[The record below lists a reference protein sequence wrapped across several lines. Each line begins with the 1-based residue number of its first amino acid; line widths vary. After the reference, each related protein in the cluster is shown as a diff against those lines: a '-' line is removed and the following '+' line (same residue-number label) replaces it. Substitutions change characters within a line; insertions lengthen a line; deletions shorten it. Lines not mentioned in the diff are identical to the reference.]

1 MQRKY
6 LSKSSV
12 LEFSISL
19 LLPTSTAFEGTLE
32 SNTKETVNNEQPQ
45 KTLINDG
52 KLSMQSHDKDG
63 NLIKSY
69 S

>member
-6 LSKSSV
+6 LSKFSV
-12 LEFSISL
+12 LEFSTSL
-19 LLPTSTAFEGTLE
+19 LLPASTALEGTLE
-32 SNTKETVNNEQPQ
+32 SNTKEMVNNEKPQ

-52 KLSMQSHDKDG
+52 KPSIKSHDKDG
-63 NLIKSY
+63 NLIKTY